1 MTDMP
6 PIRELPGS
14 ANDAS
19 GLRLAVQE
27 KLLTGQTEAAR
38 IQQAVDLGAAGI
50 EFAAAGLSG
59 RVNDICAALVDSP
72 LQAATV
78 TLGADLNFVAE
89 DEPTRQHA
97 LDTLRYAMTDAV
109 DIGADGVVLVPHS
122 GPLALPDLMP
132 LKAPLQ
138 IAVELMTLHLRQLA
152 DLAYVFGIKLYLHPR
167 NRYETAF
174 LNRLDQG
181 VELRR
186 RIKFSEHVLL
196 AADTFHSFT
205 AEDRPLDALADAA
218 SSVGVVYL
226 AENTGRLPGTGSLNF
241 TAVRQQLRDVNVWA
255 VVTDYTDDAYNRPTP
270 RAVRQAV
277 QSVMNAGF

>member
-196 AADTFHSFT
+196 AADTFHSSVT
-205 AEDRPLDALADAA
+205 EDRPLDALADAA

-226 AENTGRLPGTGSLNF
+226 AENTGRLPGTGSVDF
-241 TAVRQQLRDVNVWA
+241 GAVRQQLRDVNGWA
-255 VVTDYTDDAYNRPTP
+255 IVTDYTDDDYNRPTP

-277 QSVMNAGF
+277 QNVMNAGV